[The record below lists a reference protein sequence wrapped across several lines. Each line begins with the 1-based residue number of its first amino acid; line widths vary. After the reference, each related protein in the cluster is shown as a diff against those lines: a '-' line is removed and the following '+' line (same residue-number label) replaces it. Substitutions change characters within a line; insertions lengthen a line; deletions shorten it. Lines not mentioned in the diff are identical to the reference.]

1 MEKWR
6 LRIMVHLRARLWM
19 SSVKLAQ
26 ACVAFALLLL
36 NTKYAT
42 WVIGDQTRRGCSG
55 WDDQMVSL
63 EVLTWRNTLV
73 RSVGMP
79 LWEARPDSEA
89 MMHILVSHVFMH
101 FRVYFAFGFS
111 DLQNFKITYVKILI
125 FSAVAVGIW
134 INSHRKKMHPYEFMV
149 QFWIKHKRE
158 YLLFLESYKE
168 NQAN

>member
-1 MEKWR
+1 
-6 LRIMVHLRARLWM
+6 
-19 SSVKLAQ
+19 
-26 ACVAFALLLL
+26 
-36 NTKYAT
+36 
-42 WVIGDQTRRGCSG
+42 
-55 WDDQMVSL
+55 MVSS

-73 RSVGMP
+73 RSVDRP

-89 MMHILVSHVFMH
+89 TMHILASHVFMH
-101 FRVYFAFGFS
+101 FWVYFAFGFS
-111 DLQNFKITYVKILI
+111 DLQNFKITHVKILI

-168 NQAN
+168 NKANWCHSFVASQASLKHRCGDKTTAFISSEGKQFTLASALWPVTLSSFLASDTHEGR